1 MLWRNRQIPSPRF
14 PRSDRLCP
22 VVPGDGR
29 RPRQPGTQRGDHD
42 PPPPPEDPLCAE
54 GAGKGTRASAGE
66 HSPLRN
72 RAFLAL
78 WLSTWFSA
86 IASSMQTAA
95 VGWLVYA
102 LTKAPMKLGVV
113 TALRMGPSLLLLLL
127 GGVLADR
134 YGRRRMLIAGQGLL
148 LLVTLLFT
156 GHLSGGGA
164 NYLFFCLLNV
174 AAGLAAAWMLPSRRA
189 LVPELCEDSLRGMVL
204 LKLAQNVSW
213 LVGPP
218 LAGVLIE
225 RWRPVA
231 CFGLQALF
239 IAVAFLLLFTLPPGV
254 DRGGDRNV
262 WEALKRGIGF
272 ARQSPDLGWLF
283 FLMAVVSTLSLGGLH
298 TFMPLLARDVLGMDA
313 IGFGT
318 IMAALSLGMISGAFL
333 VIRFRQ
339 VRTGHWFIGS
349 IFAGTVAFYGLTL
362 ARKPFFSFGW
372 FAIYG
377 IIAAIFDSSSLTL
390 AQRLAPGQ
398 MQARITSIYLL
409 IFLGSGF
416 LGNLWAGFLCHALGP
431 VSAALTMI
439 PLVPLAALFTLYRHR
454 RIWNLE

>member
-1 MLWRNRQIPSPRF
+1 M
-14 PRSDRLCP
+14 
-22 VVPGDGR
+22 
-29 RPRQPGTQRGDHD
+29 
-42 PPPPPEDPLCAE
+42 
-54 GAGKGTRASAGE
+54 RASEGE
-66 HSPLRN
+66 GSPLRN

-102 LTKAPMKLGVV
+102 LTKAPMKLGFV
-113 TALRMGPSLLLLLL
+113 TALRLGPSLLLLLL

-134 YGRRRMLIAGQGLL
+134 YGRRRMLIGGQGLL

-156 GHLSGGGA
+156 GHLAGGEA

-174 AAGLAAAWMLPSRRA
+174 AGGLAAAWMLPSRRA
-189 LVPELCEDSLRGMVL
+189 LVPELCEDPLRGMVL

-213 LVGPP
+213 LLGPP
-218 LAGVLIE
+218 LAGWLIE

-231 CFGLQALF
+231 CFGLQTLF
-239 IAVAFLLLFTLPPGV
+239 VAVAFLLLFALPPGV

-262 WEALKRGIGF
+262 WEALKRGIAF
-272 ARQSPDLGWLF
+272 ARRSPDLGWLF

-318 IMAALSLGMISGAFL
+318 IMAALSLGMILGALL
-333 VIRFRQ
+333 VIRYRQ
-339 VRTGHWFIGS
+339 VRTGHWVIGS
-349 IFAGTVAFYGLTL
+349 IFVGTIAFYGLTL
-362 ARKPFFSFGW
+362 ARNPLFSFGW
-372 FAIYG
+372 FTIYG
-377 IIAAIFDSSSLTL
+377 IIVAIFESAALTL
-390 AQRLAPGQ
+390 AQRLAPGE
-398 MQARITSIYLL
+398 MRARITSLYLL

-416 LGNLWAGFLCHALGP
+416 LGNLWAGFLCSALGP
-431 VSAALTMI
+431 VPAALTMI
-439 PLVPLAALFTLYRHR
+439 PLAPLAALFTLYRHR
-454 RIWNLE
+454 RLWTLE